1 MPDSRNI
8 LFLQSSSELYGS
20 GKIFLQV
27 LHAYQEEGF
36 QPVVV
41 LTNSGPIQT
50 LLEKEGIPVYI
61 QNLGI
66 LRRKYLSPS
75 GLFNRAKKNLQA
87 FNFLTDLHHKYQFQF
102 VYSNTLAVVIGAY
115 WAKKKQIPHTWH
127 IHEILLGPKAL
138 VLGLSKM
145 LDSTTP
151 HPIAVS
157 KSVGNHWQSKLK
169 KAKLRVIYNG
179 IPYDPY
185 LQAKPTLRE
194 ELGLS
199 SDHILIG
206 MVGRIN
212 PGKGQ
217 GFFLEMAQ
225 TLVAT
230 YPHLHFVLV
239 GDPFPGYEP
248 ILDELRK
255 KIEQEGLSQQVS
267 YLGFREDIPQIM
279 ASLDIFVLPSVLPDS
294 FPTVILEAMAAGK
307 PIVATKSGGA
317 AEMIEEGK
325 TGFLIPIHDR
335 KAGVVALSKLVEDQN
350 LREKMGKS
358 GQDRVLKEFSLEAF
372 KEKIKN
378 HLWQHLKKS

>member
-1 MPDSRNI
+1 MSDSRNI

-27 LHAYQEEGF
+27 LRVYQEEGF

-41 LTNSGPIQT
+41 LTNAGPIQR
-50 LLEKEGIPVYI
+50 LLEKEGIPVYV

-66 LRRKYLSPS
+66 LRRKYLSPW
-75 GLFNRAKKNLQA
+75 GLFNRAQKNLQA
-87 FNFLTDLHHKYQFQF
+87 FNFLTKLHQTYQFEF

-115 WAKKKQIPHTWH
+115 WANKKKIPHTWH
-127 IHEILLGPKAL
+127 IHEILLGPKPL
-138 VLGLSKM
+138 VWWLSKM

-169 KAKLRVIYNG
+169 KAKLNVIYNG
-179 IPYDPY
+179 IPYAPF
-185 LQAKPTLRE
+185 LNAKPALRE

-199 SDHILIG
+199 PDQILIG

-225 TLVAT
+225 ELISK
-230 YPHLHFVLV
+230 YPQLHFVLV

-248 ILDELRK
+248 ILDELLQ
-255 KIEQEGLSQQVS
+255 KIQNEGIGQQVS
-267 YLGFREDIPQIM
+267 YLGFRDDIPEIM
-279 ASLDIFVLPSVLPDS
+279 ASLDIFVLPSTLPDS

-307 PIVATKSGGA
+307 PIVATQSGGA
-317 AEMIEEGK
+317 IEMVEEGK
-325 TGFLIPIHDR
+325 TGFLIPIGDVNQ
-335 KAGVVALSKLVEDQN
+335 GVVVLSQLIEGKD
-350 LREKMGKS
+350 LREKLGKE
-358 GQDRVLKEFSLEAF
+358 GQNRVLKEFSLEAF
-372 KEKIKN
+372 KKNIKN
-378 HLWQHLKKS
+378 HLWQQLKRN